1 MRYVVYGAGAV
12 GGVIGGRLHAAGSEV
27 TLVAR
32 GGHLHALRK
41 GGLRLLTPDGEER
54 HRIAAVGH
62 PDELELGHDD
72 VVLLTM
78 KGQDTV
84 AALDVLRA
92 AAPSGIAV
100 VCAQNGVANE
110 RSALRRFEHVYGMC
124 VWLPGVF
131 LSPGTVVQHAAPI
144 AGSLDVGRYPTGDD
158 DRAAVIAK
166 DLSNAGFASKPD
178 PAIMRAKYRK
188 LLSNLGNALDAIC
201 GDGFRSELYQRAQAE
216 AESVFAAAGVDVQ
229 PREEAQLRHVAIK
242 EVEGHEWAGSSSR
255 QSLLRGTG
263 SIEADYLNGEIV
275 LLGRLHG
282 VPTPVNEL
290 LQREANAAA
299 RNGLAPGSVPIAH
312 LEARLAA
319 REVRR

>member
-1 MRYVVYGAGAV
+1 VRYVIFGAGAV
-12 GGVIGGRLHAAGSEV
+12 GGVIGGRLHAAGAEV
-27 TLVAR
+27 VLVAR
-32 GGHLHALRK
+32 GAHLDALQK
-41 GGLRLLTPDGEER
+41 NGLRLLTPDGEER
-54 HRIAAVGH
+54 HHITAVGH
-62 PDELELGHDD
+62 PGELDLTDDD
-72 VVLLTM
+72 VVLMTM

-84 AALDVLRA
+84 GALDDLRA
-92 AAPSGIAV
+92 GAPSGLAV

-110 RSALRRFEHVYGMC
+110 RAALRRFAHVYGMC

-131 LSPGTVVQHAAPI
+131 LTPGTIVQHAAPI
-144 AGSLDVGRYPTGDD
+144 AGSLDVGRYPTGHDE
-158 DRAAVIAK
+158 RATLIAK

-201 GDGFRSELYQRAQAE
+201 GDGFGSDLYQRAQAE
-216 AESVFAAAGVDVQ
+216 AEAVFGAAGIDVQ
-229 PREEAQLRHVAIK
+229 PRDEAQLQHVTIK

-255 QSLLRGTG
+255 QSLLRGSH
-263 SIEADYLNGEIV
+263 SIETDYLNGEIV

-299 RNGLAPGSVPIAH
+299 RAGRSPGSVAIAD
-312 LEARLAA
+312 LEIRLDS
-319 REVRR
+319 

>member
-1 MRYVVYGAGAV
+1 VRYLIYGAGAV

-32 GGHLHALRK
+32 GPHREALQHD
-41 GGLRLLTPDGEER
+41 GLRLLTPEGEEH
-54 HRIAAVGH
+54 HRIPTVGH
-62 PDELELGHDD
+62 PSQIALDD
-72 VVLLTM
+72 DAVVLLTM

-84 AALDVLRA
+84 AALDELRA
-92 AAPSGIAV
+92 VAPPGVAV

-158 DRAAVIAK
+158 DRAGIIAK

-216 AESVFAAAGVDVQ
+216 AEAVFGAAGIDVQ
-229 PREEAQLRHVAIK
+229 PRDEAQLQHVSIK

-299 RNGLAPGSVPIAH
+299 RAGLSPGSVPIAD
-312 LEARLAA
+312 LEARLGS
-319 REVRR
+319 